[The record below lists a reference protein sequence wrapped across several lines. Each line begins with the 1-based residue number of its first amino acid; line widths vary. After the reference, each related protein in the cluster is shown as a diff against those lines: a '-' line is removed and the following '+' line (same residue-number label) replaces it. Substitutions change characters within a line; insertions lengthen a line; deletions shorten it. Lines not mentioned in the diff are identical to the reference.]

1 MHHGALQISKSFL
14 NLLKRIQWQGK
25 HFVLPFLFLGFLSSG
40 CQTFDRKGKVSHNV
54 QDSYNK
60 PFQQEFLATYEAVWR
75 AAQISVRY
83 PISLNNMDTGQL
95 ETDWIRALEGFQ
107 PPDQKRAPSSGI
119 RYKIILTLVRG
130 KKNNRP
136 TVRVTLRKLI
146 ERQRD
151 FFAEPEQL
159 VTDGLEERVI
169 LYRMEREL
177 IIQEALKRIP
187 DPK

>member
-1 MHHGALQISKSFL
+1 MHQGIQQISNFNSVDQ
-14 NLLKRIQWQGK
+14 IQRKPYG
-25 HFVLPFLFLGFLSSG
+25 LPFLFLSLLLLIVPAL
-40 CQTFDRKGKVSHNV
+40 VSCETYTKKQSRPEEDLNR
-54 QDSYNK
+54 
-60 PFQQEFLATYEAVWR
+60 PFQQEFIASFESVWR

-95 ETDWIRALEGFQ
+95 ETDWIRALEGFTA
-107 PPDQKRAPSSGI
+107 PDQKKIPSSGI
-119 RYKIILTLVRG
+119 RYKIILTMVRG

-136 TVRVTLRKLI
+136 SVRVTLRKII

-151 FFAEPEQL
+151 FFSEPEPI
-159 VTDGLEERVI
+159 VTDGLEEKVI

-177 IIQEALKRIP
+177 IIQEGLKKIP